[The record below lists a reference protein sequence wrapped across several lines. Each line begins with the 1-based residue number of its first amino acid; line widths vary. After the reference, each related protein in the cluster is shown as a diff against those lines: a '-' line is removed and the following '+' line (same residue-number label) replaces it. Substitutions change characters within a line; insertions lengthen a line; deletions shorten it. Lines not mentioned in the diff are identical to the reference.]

1 MPPQSPMDQPASRRR
16 FLRYLAASPLLAGS
30 DLLAQERR
38 LADPMVWAPRNLDK
52 LIETPR
58 EALSV
63 FDFEPVMHKNVPPS
77 HFGYMASGID
87 DEVTLRANREGF
99 QKFQL
104 LPRRLV
110 DVSQLDLSLELF
122 GRTYGS
128 PVVLAPTGS
137 NKAFHEDGD
146 LAVSRAAR
154 RSNNLQ
160 ILSTVATASIEQAI
174 EARGRPVWFQLY
186 PTNKWAVAE
195 ALAKR
200 AEKAG
205 AETIVVTV
213 DVLARQNWETYVRLW
228 RTDTR
233 NCAECHGL
241 GLASFVKRK
250 PNFDGLDL
258 SGIESTGAT
267 NLTWSFIKR
276 LRDSV
281 KTKLV
286 LKGLMTAADATLAV
300 DNGLDAIIVS
310 NHGGRD
316 DDFGRSTIDA
326 LPEIVEAV
334 DGRIPVLVDSGFR
347 RGTDIVKALALGAR
361 AVGIGRPYLWGL
373 GAFGQTGVER
383 VLDLLQQETRAAMQQ
398 VGARALKQLGPAL
411 VKRASQG

>member
-1 MPPQSPMDQPASRRR
+1 MIFQVRKNMNSARRR
-16 FLRYLAASPLLAGS
+16 FLKYLAASPLLTSS
-30 DLLAQERR
+30 DLLAQEQR
-38 LADPMVWAPRNLDK
+38 LPDPMVWAPRSLDK

-63 FDFEPVMHKNVPPS
+63 FDFEPVMHKNVPPA
-77 HFGYMASGID
+77 HFGYMATGID

-110 DVSQLDLSLELF
+110 DVSQLDLTMELF

-154 RSNNLQ
+154 RTNNLQ

-205 AETIVVTV
+205 AETIVITV
-213 DVLARQNWETYVRLW
+213 DVLARQNWETYVRLR
-228 RTDTR
+228 RTDKR

-241 GLASFVKRK
+241 GLAGFVKGK

-267 NLTWSFIKR
+267 SLTWDFIKR
-276 LRDSV
+276 LRDTV

-286 LKGLMTAADATLAV
+286 LKGLMTPADAILAV
-300 DNGLDAIIVS
+300 DNGLDAVIVS

-334 DGRIPVLVDSGFR
+334 DGRLPVLVDSGFR

-361 AVGIGRPYLWGL
+361 AVCIGRPYLWGL
-373 GAFGQTGVER
+373 GAFGQAGVER

-398 VGARALKQLGPAL
+398 VGARSLKQIGPAL
-411 VKRASQG
+411 VRRAS

>member
-1 MPPQSPMDQPASRRR
+1 MIFQVRKNMNSARRR
-16 FLRYLAASPLLAGS
+16 FLKYLAASPLLGSS
-30 DLLAQERR
+30 DLSAQEQR
-38 LADPMVWAPRNLDK
+38 LPDPMVWAPRSLDK

-63 FDFEPVMHKNVPPS
+63 FDFEPVMHKNVPPA
-77 HFGYMASGID
+77 HFGYMATGID

-110 DVSQLDLSLELF
+110 DVSHLDLTMELF

-146 LAVSRAAR
+146 LAASRAAR
-154 RSNNLQ
+154 RTNSLQ
-160 ILSTVATASIEQAI
+160 ILSTVATASIEQAV

-195 ALAKR
+195 ALARR
-200 AEKAG
+200 AETAG

-213 DVLARQNWETYVRLW
+213 DVLARQNWETYVRLS
-228 RTDTR
+228 RTDKR

-267 NLTWSFIKR
+267 SLTWTFIKR
-276 LRDSV
+276 LRDTV

-286 LKGLMTAADATLAV
+286 LKGLMTVADAILAV
-300 DNGLDAIIVS
+300 DNGVDAIIVS

-326 LPEIVEAV
+326 LPEIIEAV

-361 AVGIGRPYLWGL
+361 AVCIGRPYLWGL
-373 GAFGQTGVER
+373 GAFGQPGVER

-411 VKRASQG
+411 VKRAS

>member
-1 MPPQSPMDQPASRRR
+1 MREICASRRR
-16 FLRYLAASPLLAGS
+16 LLQFLAASPLLASSAFADGLRS
-30 DLLAQERR
+30 S
-38 LADPMVWAPRNLDK
+38 DPMEWAPRDLEK
-52 LIETPR
+52 LIDDP
-58 EALSV
+58 AKAIDV
-63 FDFEPVMHKNVPPS
+63 FDFEPVMKQNVPPA

-110 DVSQLDLSLELF
+110 DVSQLDLTMDLF

-154 RSNNLQ
+154 RNNNLQ

-195 ALAKR
+195 ALARR

-213 DVLARQNWETYVRLW
+213 DVLARQNWETSVRLW
-228 RTDTR
+228 RTDKRT
-233 NCAECHGL
+233 CADCHGL

-258 SGIESTGAT
+258 SGIDSTGAT
-267 NLTWSFIKR
+267 NLTWTFIKR
-276 LRDSV
+276 LRDTV

-326 LPEIVEAV
+326 LPEIIEAV

-361 AVGIGRPYLWGL
+361 AVCVGRPYLWGL
-373 GAFGQTGVER
+373 GAFGQAGVER

-411 VKRASQG
+411 VKRAS

>member
-1 MPPQSPMDQPASRRR
+1 MIFQVRKNMSSARRR
-16 FLRYLAASPLLAGS
+16 FLKYLAASPLLAGS
-30 DLLAQERR
+30 DLLAQEQR
-38 LADPMVWAPRNLDK
+38 LSDPMVWAPRSLDK

-63 FDFEPVMHKNVPPS
+63 FDFEPVMHKNVPPA
-77 HFGYMASGID
+77 HFGYMATGID

-110 DVSQLDLSLELF
+110 DVSQLDLSMELF

-154 RSNNLQ
+154 RTNNLQ

-195 ALAKR
+195 ALARR
-200 AEKAG
+200 AETAG

-228 RTDTR
+228 RTDKR
-233 NCAECHGL
+233 NCAECHGP

-267 NLTWSFIKR
+267 SLTWTFIKR
-276 LRDSV
+276 LRDTV

-286 LKGLMTAADATLAV
+286 LKGLMTAADAILAV
-300 DNGLDAIIVS
+300 DSGLDAIIVS

-326 LPEIVEAV
+326 LPEIIEAV
-334 DGRIPVLVDSGFR
+334 DGRLPVLVDSGFR

-361 AVGIGRPYLWGL
+361 AVCIGRPYLWGL
-373 GAFGQTGVER
+373 GAFGQAGVER

-411 VKRASQG
+411 VKRAS

>member
-1 MPPQSPMDQPASRRR
+1 MTSARRR
-16 FLRYLAASPLLAGS
+16 FLKYLAASPLLASS
-30 DLLAQERR
+30 DLSAQEQR
-38 LADPMVWAPRNLDK
+38 LPDPMVWAPRSLDK

-63 FDFEPVMHKNVPPS
+63 FDFEPVMHKNVPPA
-77 HFGYMASGID
+77 HFGYMATGID

-110 DVSQLDLSLELF
+110 DVSHLDLTMELF

-146 LAVSRAAR
+146 LAASRAAR
-154 RSNNLQ
+154 RTNNLQ
-160 ILSTVATASIEQAI
+160 ILSTVATASIEQAV

-195 ALAKR
+195 ALARR
-200 AEKAG
+200 AETAG

-213 DVLARQNWETYVRLW
+213 DVLARQNWETYVRLS
-228 RTDTR
+228 RTDKR

-267 NLTWSFIKR
+267 SLTWTFIKR
-276 LRDSV
+276 LRDTV

-286 LKGLMTAADATLAV
+286 LKGLMTVADAILAV

-326 LPEIVEAV
+326 LPEIIEAV

-361 AVGIGRPYLWGL
+361 AVCIGRPYLWGL
-373 GAFGQTGVER
+373 GAFGQPGVER

-398 VGARALKQLGPAL
+398 VGARTLKQLGPAL
-411 VKRASQG
+411 VKRAS

>member
-1 MPPQSPMDQPASRRR
+1 MIFQVRKNMNSARRR
-16 FLRYLAASPLLAGS
+16 FLKYLAASPLLAGS
-30 DLLAQERR
+30 DLLAQEQR
-38 LADPMVWAPRNLDK
+38 LSDPMVWAPRSLDK

-63 FDFEPVMHKNVPPS
+63 FDFEPVMQRNVPPA
-77 HFGYMASGID
+77 HFGYMATGTD

-110 DVSQLDLSLELF
+110 DVSHLDLTMELF

-146 LAVSRAAR
+146 LAVARAAR
-154 RSNNLQ
+154 RTNNLH

-200 AEKAG
+200 AETAG

-228 RTDTR
+228 RTDKR
-233 NCAECHGL
+233 NCAECHGM

-250 PNFDGLDL
+250 PNFDGFDI
-258 SGIESTGAT
+258 SGIDSTGAT
-267 NLTWSFIKR
+267 SLTWTFIKR
-276 LRDSV
+276 LRDAV
-281 KTKLV
+281 GTKLV
-286 LKGLMTAADATLAV
+286 LKGLMTAADAVLAV
-300 DNGLDAIIVS
+300 DNGLDAIVVS

-361 AVGIGRPYLWGL
+361 AVCIGRPYLWGL
-373 GAFGQTGVER
+373 GAFGQAGVER
-383 VLDLLQQETRAAMQQ
+383 VLDLLHQETRAAMQQ

-411 VKRASQG
+411 VKRAS